1 MGQKKRIGWLYG
13 KPIVI
18 GDKNLLTKN
27 ETHTEQLKA
36 SSDIIFYKIK
46 EGVDATI
53 LLDTLAYIPIIG
65 VVTPE
70 GQKIDSVVYQGSSTS
85 TIEPP
90 LVFSFNNYGGILGF
104 KISRKKVSTLS
115 YTRATGRTEIWEF
128 VEGDIVE
135 KIISF
140 FVYLGQSGPQISSYV
155 KQICG
160 STLEEITEEEYDKL
174 K

>member
-1 MGQKKRIGWLYG
+1 MGKKRIGWLYG

-46 EGVDATI
+46 EGADVAY
-53 LLDTLAYIPIIG
+53 LLEAITYIPIIG

-70 GQKIDSVVYQGSSTS
+70 GQKIDSVVYKRSSDS

-90 LVFSFNNYGGILGF
+90 LVFSYNNYGGILGF

-115 YTRATGRTEIWEF
+115 YTKSTGKPEIWEF

-140 FVYLGQSGPQISSYV
+140 FEYLGQSDPQIPSYV
-155 KQICG
+155 KELCESI
-160 STLEEITEEEYDKL
+160 LEEITEEEYDKL